1 MNKKLTLT
9 LCASLFL
16 LSAGAMVYATMGSD
30 EDETQPFAYPPTKVA
45 LATAQS
51 AELPNTMHGV
61 GELKLLD
68 KSI

>member
-45 LATAQS
+45 LATA
-51 AELPNTMHGV
+51 
-61 GELKLLD
+61 
-68 KSI
+68 